1 MMMTRVG
8 ETAYDSGLPGEA
20 AADAEACVLVTL
32 PADGLTIA
40 QVGNRLLHLEIPLL
54 YVFPQ

>member
-1 MMMTRVG
+1 MMIARVG
-8 ETAYDSGLPGEA
+8 ETACDIELPGEA

-32 PADGLTIA
+32 PADGLIVA